1 MENTNPYEK
10 KYKQMSMLGKGN
22 YGNTDNTQEKSI
34 KYDSTMEKKEK
45 MPPILSQKK
54 CFSKDSQKK
63 TSSQPMDKYLLQK
76 LDSNFGTLE
85 WRNQKK

>member
-34 KYDSTMEKKEK
+34 KHDSTMEKRKECHLFLFAMFTEGLSDIK
-45 MPPILSQKK
+45 SAYGEVPPLKIRFKF
-54 CFSKDSQKK
+54 CN
-63 TSSQPMDKYLLQK
+63 T
-76 LDSNFGTLE
+76 
-85 WRNQKK
+85 